1 MRGFFI
7 SRLLQLF
14 VTMFIVSVV
23 VFFILRLSGDPILV
37 VAPDFFSEEQIE
49 QMRKFWGFDRPLGEQ
64 YFTFVTKAITGDF
77 GKSYL
82 AKRPAMELIIERLGY
97 TWILAAAA
105 SASIGLTIA
114 IPLGIL
120 SALKRNSFAGL
131 NHHFAVVPGHSHAQL
146 LARPHADYRLFSLI
160 WVMLPALRR
169 PGTKAIIMPAVTL
182 GVGMA
187 ARLSRMTRSAMLE
200 VLNQDYVRTAHSKGL
215 MHKTVVM
222 RHALR
227 NALIPIV
234 TVFGLQLGWLLGG
247 SVVVE
252 SVFSWPGLG
261 RLMIDSISVRD
272 NTVVQAGLLL
282 FFSLVFYSDQ
292 LRRLMFSISCS
303 TRESNSNSYDDGY
316 HSCDAQ
322 AQHWPNCRHARPPQR
337 APCSLL
343 SILLKSPVGVAGSL
357 IVTVC
362 RAIGFIRTVDFA
374 ARSFEPESCALSLQ
388 TTRFC

>member
-7 SRLLQLF
+7 SRMVQLV

-49 QMRKFWGFDRPLGEQ
+49 QMRKFWGFDRPIGEQ
-64 YFTFVTKAITGDF
+64 YLNFVTKAITGNF
-77 GKSYL
+77 GTSYL
-82 AKRPAMELIIERLGY
+82 AKRPAMELVFERLGY
-97 TWILAAAA
+97 SWMLAAAA
-105 SASIGLTIA
+105 AAIGLTIA
-114 IPLGIL
+114 VPLGIL
-120 SALKRNSFAGL
+120 SALKRNSFIDLIITSLSSLGTAMPSFWLGL
-131 NHHFAVVPGHSHAQL
+131 MLIIVFSVHLGLLPVFGAQEPK
-146 LARPHADYRLFSLI
+146 ALI
-160 WVMLPALRR
+160 LPSA
-169 PGTKAIIMPAVTL
+169 TL

-200 VLNQDYVRTAHSKGL
+200 VLNQDYVRTARSKGL
-215 MHKTVVM
+215 MQKTVII

-272 NTVVQAGLLL
+272 NTVVQAGLL
-282 FFSLVFYSDQ
+282 FF
-292 LRRLMFSISCS
+292 
-303 TRESNSNSYDDGY
+303 
-316 HSCDAQ
+316 
-322 AQHWPNCRHARPPQR
+322 
-337 APCSLL
+337 
-343 SILLKSPVGVAGSL
+343 
-357 IVTVC
+357 
-362 RAIGFIRTVDFA
+362 
-374 ARSFEPESCALSLQ
+374 ALSFILINYAIDVIYIILDPRIKFQ
-388 TTRFC
+388 

>member
-7 SRLLQLF
+7 SRLAQLI
-14 VTMFIVSVV
+14 VTMFIISLV

-37 VAPDFFSEEQIE
+37 VAPDFFSQEQIE
-49 QMRKFWGFDRPLGEQ
+49 QMRKFWGFDKPLGEQ
-64 YFTFVTKAITGDF
+64 YLTFVTKAITGDF

-97 TWILAAAA
+97 TWMLAAAA
-105 SASIGLTIA
+105 AAIGLTVA

-120 SALKRNSFAGL
+120 SALKRNSLLDLVITSMSSLGTAMPSFWLGL
-131 NHHFAVVPGHSHAQL
+131 ML
-146 LARPHADYRLFSLI
+146 IIIFSVYLR
-160 WVMLPALRR
+160 MLPAFGALE
-169 PGTKAIIMPAVTL
+169 PKAIIMPSVTL

-215 MHKTVVM
+215 LHKTVVF

-272 NTVVQAGLLL
+272 NTVVQAGLL
-282 FFSLVFYSDQ
+282 FF
-292 LRRLMFSISCS
+292 
-303 TRESNSNSYDDGY
+303 
-316 HSCDAQ
+316 
-322 AQHWPNCRHARPPQR
+322 
-337 APCSLL
+337 
-343 SILLKSPVGVAGSL
+343 
-357 IVTVC
+357 
-362 RAIGFIRTVDFA
+362 
-374 ARSFEPESCALSLQ
+374 ALSFILINYVIDVLYIILDPRIKFQ
-388 TTRFC
+388 

>member
-7 SRLLQLF
+7 SRMLQLV
-14 VTMFIVSVV
+14 VTMFIISLV

-37 VAPDFFSEEQIE
+37 VAPDFFSQEQID

-64 YFTFVTKAITGDF
+64 YLTFVSKAITGDF

-82 AKRPAMELIIERLGY
+82 AKRPAMELILERLGY
-97 TWILAAAA
+97 SWLLAAA
-105 SASIGLTIA
+105 SAAIGLTVA
-114 IPLGIL
+114 VPLGIL
-120 SALKRNSFAGL
+120 SALKRNSLFDLIITLMSSLGTAMPSFWLGL
-131 NHHFAVVPGHSHAQL
+131 MLIIIFAVHL
-146 LARPHADYRLFSLI
+146 RI
-160 WVMLPALRR
+160 LPAYGALE
-169 PGTKAIIMPAVTL
+169 PKAIILPSVTL

-215 MHKTVVM
+215 MQKTVVM

-272 NTVVQAGLLL
+272 NTVVQAGLL
-282 FFSLVFYSDQ
+282 FF
-292 LRRLMFSISCS
+292 
-303 TRESNSNSYDDGY
+303 
-316 HSCDAQ
+316 
-322 AQHWPNCRHARPPQR
+322 
-337 APCSLL
+337 
-343 SILLKSPVGVAGSL
+343 
-357 IVTVC
+357 
-362 RAIGFIRTVDFA
+362 
-374 ARSFEPESCALSLQ
+374 ALSFILINYLIDVIYIILDPRIKFQ
-388 TTRFC
+388 